1 MVMQEKEF
9 RIGELAE
16 MAGVSRR
23 TVHYYTGR
31 GLLPAPNGQG
41 LGAMYGLEHLTRIRV
56 IKQLQEQY
64 VPLEEI
70 KRRLV
75 SLTLAQMEQLLTG
88 KVNNEVKESRVRYEA
103 AFGEEI
109 RRIRLP
115 YGVELHFPVGDERAE
130 ELARVLVERANLFG
144 GRG

>member
-1 MVMQEKEF
+1 MVIQDKEF
-9 RIGELAE
+9 RIGELVE
-16 MAGVSRR
+16 LAGVSRR

-41 LGAMYGLEHLTRIRV
+41 LGAMYGIEHLTRIRV

-70 KRRLV
+70 KRRLEA
-75 SLTLAQMEQLLTG
+75 LTLEQMDLLLTG
-88 KVNNEVKESRVRYEA
+88 KVDSMMREESGGYEA
-103 AFGEEI
+103 AFGEEL

-115 YGVELHFPVGDERAE
+115 YGVELQFPVGDERAE
-130 ELARVLVERANLFG
+130 ELARALVERANQFG